1 MSRQAR
7 CSNSGGFHVAIANMK
22 TATTTLILCVG
33 GLLALGMV
41 MLYSS
46 SMVQQGARYLYLQG
60 LWAGAGILTCI
71 VAALL
76 DYRWLKKFVWV
87 IFAVVV
93 IALIAVLI
101 PGIGE
106 LRNGS
111 RRWFDLGFAHFQ
123 PSEAGKLALIVMLAY
138 YGERY
143 QRDIRSF
150 FRGVVIPGCL
160 IGAILIPIF
169 LEPDRGTTIL
179 LAAVSGLMLLLAGVR
194 WFYFLPPA
202 IAGAGF
208 MTYALMSDP
217 VRMRR
222 ILSWLNPEETKNG
235 AGYQAWQAMIAL
247 GSGGV
252 SGLGIG
258 NGRQKLGF
266 VPEHHTD
273 FIFSII
279 GEEMGMI
286 ATLGVIGGFVV
297 FVLCGVY
304 IAWHARDV
312 FGLLL
317 GSGVTFL
324 VGLQA
329 FINIGVVTS
338 ALPNKGL
345 PLPFISYGGSSLLLM
360 LLAVGVLISVARHG
374 GPPPR
379 DEEELEETDLRG
391 AQFA

>member
-1 MSRQAR
+1 
-7 CSNSGGFHVAIANMK
+7 MK

-46 SMVQQGARYLYLQG
+46 KMDSGGSRFLLLQSVSATIG
-60 LWAGAGILTCI
+60 MIICI
-71 VAALL
+71 AAAFI
-76 DYRWLKKFVWV
+76 DYRWLKKIVWL
-87 IFAVVV
+87 IFALTMV
-93 IALIAVLI
+93 ALVAVLI

-106 LRNGS
+106 YKNGS
-111 RRWFDLGFAHFQ
+111 RRWFDLGVANFQ
-123 PSEAGKLALIVMLAY
+123 PSEAGKIALIVMLAY
-138 YGERY
+138 YGEKF
-143 QRDIRSF
+143 QRDIRTF
-150 FRGVVIPGCL
+150 KGGVVVPGVL
-160 IGAILIPIF
+160 IGAILLPIF

-194 WFYFLPPA
+194 WIYFIPPA
-202 IAGAGF
+202 VVL
-208 MTYALMSDP
+208 TSLMAFVLYIDP
-217 VRMRR
+217 VRKRR
-222 ILSWLNPEETKNG
+222 IMSWLNPEESKDG

-252 SGLGIG
+252 SGLGVG

-279 GEEMGMI
+279 GEEMGLI
-286 ATLGVIGGFVV
+286 ATLGVIAGFVMV
-297 FVLCGVY
+297 VLCGVY

-317 GSGVTFL
+317 ASGVTFL
-324 VGLQA
+324 IGLQA

-345 PLPFISYGGSSLLLM
+345 PLPFISYGGSSLLFMM
-360 LLAVGVLISVARHG
+360 LAIGILISVARHG
-374 GPPPR
+374 GPPVR
-379 DEEELEETDLRG
+379 EEEEIEESDLRG

>member
-1 MSRQAR
+1 
-7 CSNSGGFHVAIANMK
+7 MK

-33 GLLALGMV
+33 GLLAVGLV

-46 SMVQQGARYLYLQG
+46 SMVKPGASFLFLQG
-60 LWAGAGILTCI
+60 IWAAAGVLVCS
-71 VAALL
+71 VMALL
-76 DYRWLKKFVWV
+76 NYKWLRHLVWP
-87 IFAVVV
+87 IFGITVVMLV
-93 IALIAVLI
+93 AVLI
-101 PGIGE
+101 PGVGE
-106 LRNGS
+106 LKNGS

-123 PSEAGKLALIVMLAY
+123 PSEAAKLALIIAIAY
-138 YGERY
+138 YGEKY
-143 QRDIRSF
+143 QRDIRTF
-150 FRGVVIPGCL
+150 VRGLVVPGVL
-160 IGAILIPIF
+160 IGAILVPVF

-179 LAAVSGLMLLLAGVR
+179 LASVSGLMLLLAGVR
-194 WFYFLPPA
+194 WIYFIPPA
-202 IAGAGF
+202 LTGV
-208 MTYALMSDP
+208 ALMAYVLVTDP
-217 VRMRR
+217 VRMKR
-222 ILSWLNPEETKNG
+222 IMSWLNPEATKDG
-235 AGYQAWQAMIAL
+235 TGYQTWQAMIAL

-286 ATLGVIGGFVV
+286 ATFGVIAGFII

-304 IAWHARDV
+304 VAWHARDT

-317 GSGVTFL
+317 ASGVTFL
-324 VGLQA
+324 IGMQA

-360 LLAVGVLISVARHG
+360 MGAVGILLSVARHG
-374 GPPPR
+374 GPPVQD
-379 DEEELEETDLRG
+379 DEEVEEADLRN

>member
-1 MSRQAR
+1 MR
-7 CSNSGGFHVAIANMK
+7 

-33 GLLALGMV
+33 GLLALGIT

-46 SMVQQGARYLYLQG
+46 SMARGGTHYLTMQGTWAAVG
-60 LWAGAGILTCI
+60 LAACFI
-71 VAALL
+71 AALC
-76 DYRWLKKFVWV
+76 DYRWLKKLTWPVYLLT
-87 IFAVVV
+87 ALL
-93 IALIAVLI
+93 LIAVLI
-101 PGIGE
+101 PGIGIYK
-106 LRNGS
+106 NGS
-111 RRWFDLGFAHFQ
+111 RRWLDLGITNFQ
-123 PSEAGKLALIVMLAY
+123 PSEAAKLALIIVLAY
-138 YGERY
+138 YGEKY
-143 QRDIRSF
+143 QRQMRSF
-150 FRGVVIPGCL
+150 KGGLIIPGII
-160 IGAILIPIF
+160 IGPILALVF

-179 LAAVSGLMLLLAGVR
+179 LGAVAGVMLLLAGVR
-194 WFYFLPPA
+194 WHYFVPPA
-202 IAGAGF
+202 LVAAFGMAA
-208 MTYALMSDP
+208 ALWSDP

-222 ILSWLNPEETKNG
+222 ILSWLDPEATKDG

-286 ATLGVIGGFVV
+286 ATMGVVMGFII
-297 FVLCGVY
+297 FVLCGMY

-317 GSGVTFL
+317 AGGITFL
-324 VGLQA
+324 IGMQA

-345 PLPFISYGGSSLLLM
+345 PLPFISYGGSSLVLM
-360 LLAVGVLISVARHG
+360 LFAVGMLISVARYG
-374 GPPPR
+374 GAPVH
-379 DEEELEETDLRG
+379 EEDLEEADLRNT
-391 AQFA
+391 QFA

>member
-1 MSRQAR
+1 
-7 CSNSGGFHVAIANMK
+7 MK
-22 TATTTLILCVG
+22 TATTILILCVG
-33 GLLALGMV
+33 GLLSLGLV

-46 SMVQQGARYLYLQG
+46 SMDQNQGSRFIMVQ
-60 LWAGAGILTCI
+60 GIS
-71 VAALL
+71 AALGVLLCAAVAFL
-76 DYRWLKKFVWV
+76 DYRWLKKLVWL
-87 IFAVVV
+87 IFALTV
-93 IALIAVLI
+93 ISLVAVLI
-101 PGIGE
+101 PGVGE

-111 RRWFDLGFAHFQ
+111 RRWFDLGVVHFQ
-123 PSEAGKLALIVMLAY
+123 PSEAAKLALIIVLAY

-143 QRDIRSF
+143 QRDIRTF
-150 FRGVVIPGCL
+150 VRGLVIPGVL
-160 IGAILIPIF
+160 VGAVLIPVF

-179 LAAVSGLMLLLAGVR
+179 LGAVSGLMLLLAGVR
-194 WFYFLPPA
+194 WVYFLPPA
-202 IAGAGF
+202 IAGAAA
-208 MTYALMSDP
+208 MAYVLITDP

-222 ILSWLNPEETKNG
+222 LVSWLDPEATKDG

-273 FIFSII
+273 FIFSIV

-286 ATLGVIGGFVV
+286 ATLGVIGAFVI

-304 IAWHARDV
+304 IAWHARDT

-324 VGLQA
+324 IGFQA
-329 FINIGVVTS
+329 FINVGVVTS

-360 LLAVGVLISVARHG
+360 MLAVGILISVARHG
-374 GPPPR
+374 GPPVR
-379 DEEELEETDLRG
+379 EEDDVEETDLRN

>member
-1 MSRQAR
+1 MR
-7 CSNSGGFHVAIANMK
+7 

-33 GLLALGMV
+33 GLLALGMI

-46 SMVQQGARYLYLQG
+46 SMVDGARYLHLQG
-60 LWAGAGILTCI
+60 IWAVAGVSVCV
-71 VAALL
+71 VAAFF
-76 DYRWLKKFVWV
+76 DYRWLKKFTWL
-87 IFAVVV
+87 IFALAV
-93 IALIAVLI
+93 IALLLVLI
-101 PGIGE
+101 PGVGE

-111 RRWFDLGFAHFQ
+111 RRWFDLTVAHFQ
-123 PSEAGKLALIVMLAY
+123 PSEAAKLALIIVLAY
-138 YGERY
+138 YGEKF
-143 QRDIRSF
+143 QKDIRTF
-150 FRGVVIPGCL
+150 YRGLVIPGVL
-160 IGAILIPIF
+160 IGAILVPVF

-179 LAAVSGLMLLLAGVR
+179 LAAVSGLVLLLAGVR
-194 WFYFLPPA
+194 WIYFVPPA
-202 IAGAGF
+202 VGGAVF
-208 MTYALMSDP
+208 MAYALISDP

-222 ILSWLNPEETKNG
+222 ISSWLNPEETKEG
-235 AGYQAWQAMIAL
+235 TGYQAWQAMIAL

-252 SGLGIG
+252 SGLGLG

-266 VPEHHTD
+266 IPEHHTD

-279 GEEMGMI
+279 GEEMGLL
-286 ATLGVIGGFVV
+286 ATLGVIAGFVI
-297 FVLCGVY
+297 FVICGVY

-317 GSGVTFL
+317 GSGITFL
-324 VGLQA
+324 IGLQA

-360 LLAVGVLISVARHG
+360 LLAVGILISIARFG
-374 GPPPR
+374 GPPIH
-379 DEEELEETDLRG
+379 EEEEVEETDLRG